1 MEGLK
6 FNNLHIF
13 IMTSE
18 HFYKLNMKD
27 SDFYFYTNCAYCKED
42 YYVFAVIED
51 SKLERL
57 VEANK
62 KLNGEV

>member
-1 MEGLK
+1 MRRIN
-6 FNNLHIF
+6 FHHLHIF
-13 IMTSE
+13 MMTSE
-18 HFYKLNMKD
+18 HFYALNIKD
-27 SDFYFYTNCAYCKED
+27 SDFYFHTNCSHVKED

-62 KLNGEV
+62 KLKGEL